1 MVRTLVPRFLF
12 LPHSDVICDLLL
24 NRRKVIWDLFVE
36 WIAIILTNQIAAAV
50 TSTCFSLSVYFS
62 GLVCCCYCYWQIFS
76 GSFVVVLAEEFV
88 EYPAYGT
95 LEYNNN

>member
-1 MVRTLVPRFLF
+1 MVGTLVPGFFF

-24 NRRKVIWDLFVE
+24 NRRKVICNLFVE
-36 WIAIILTNQIAAAV
+36 WKAIISINQIAAVV
-50 TSTCFSLSVYFS
+50 TSTCFSFSVYFS
-62 GLVCCCYCYWQIFS
+62 GLVCCCYCCWQIVS